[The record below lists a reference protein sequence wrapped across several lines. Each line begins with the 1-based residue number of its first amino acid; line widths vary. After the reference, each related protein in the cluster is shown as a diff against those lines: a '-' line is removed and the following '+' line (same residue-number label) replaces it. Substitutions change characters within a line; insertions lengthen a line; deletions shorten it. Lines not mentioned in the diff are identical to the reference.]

1 MTSAAPRM
9 TRALLVAA
17 ITGALCGCG
26 EERETGVPPSTV
38 SDSAILADTAKR
50 DKVDLEGVRTGS

>member
-1 MTSAAPRM
+1 MIRTM
-9 TRALLVAA
+9 LLVIVLGVAA
-17 ITGALCGCG
+17 AACGG

-38 SDSAILADTAKR
+38 SEAEILADTARR

>member
-1 MTSAAPRM
+1 MIRRM
-9 TRALLVAA
+9 LLVIVLGVAA
-17 ITGALCGCG
+17 SGCGG

-38 SDSAILADTAKR
+38 SEAEILADTAKR